1 MSAAA
6 TESTDLVPF
15 TQQSY
20 VARRNFWNFL
30 GIKCRILASSGDLLY
45 YVKLKAFKLKEDIT
59 VYRDRG
65 MTEPLLGIKARQII
79 DFAAAYD
86 VVDLTTDEKVGAFK
100 RKGWRSI
107 LRDEWQIMGANDE
120 VIGRI
125 IEDSQLLAFLR
136 RFLSNLI
143 PQNYTVEVDGQPVG
157 EFRGTWN
164 PFIVKYS
171 VLWQPDSD
179 QGLDPRMGV
188 AAAVLLMT
196 IEGKQ
201 G

>member
-1 MSAAA
+1 
-6 TESTDLVPF
+6 
-15 TQQSY
+15 
-20 VARRNFWNFL
+20 
-30 GIKCRILASSGDLLY
+30 
-45 YVKLKAFKLKEDIT
+45 LKEDIT

-65 MTEPLLGIKARQII
+65 MTQPLLGIKARQII

-107 LRDEWQIMGANDE
+107 LRDEWQIMDAYDE
-120 VIGRI
+120 VVGHI

-179 QGLDPRMGV
+179 QALDPRMGV